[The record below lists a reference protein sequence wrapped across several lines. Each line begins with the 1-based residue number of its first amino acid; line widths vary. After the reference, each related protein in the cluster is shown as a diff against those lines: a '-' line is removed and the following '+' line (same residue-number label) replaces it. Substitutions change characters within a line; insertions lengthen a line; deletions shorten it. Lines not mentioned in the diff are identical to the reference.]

1 MRSLYLV
8 RHGKPQYPDE
18 HSYCVGQTDFSL
30 SMLGHLQAVLLNE
43 ELSDKISRIYC
54 SPLLRAVETAGHMA
68 PELPHIIVSDLSE
81 RNLGEWDGLSFDK
94 IRQRWPDIYKA
105 RENNP
110 DHPIPGAETPAAS
123 GFRFSQAVHKI
134 LCASEGDIA
143 VVAHTDVISSYIYA
157 LHSGMYSRQ
166 RFRLPCGSY
175 YHLEVNERNNISF
188 SDPSYI
194 LPHPEL
200 NDRLCLRLRHAV
212 SLPRHVQ
219 AHSDAV
225 TELACCL
232 CNMLESNG
240 YIFDQKLVRSGALL
254 HDIARLQRNHT
265 KTGGELFLQLGYPE
279 ISQIISQHHGLLET
293 RLNEA
298 AIVFLADKLIQET
311 QRVTIEKRFADSMS
325 KCKSPEAC
333 KAHEQ
338 QLEQARKLQDMIQSL
353 CHITL

>member
-157 LHSGMYSRQ
+157 LHSGMWLLLSS
-166 RFRLPCGSY
+166 GS
-175 YHLEVNERNNISF
+175 E
-188 SDPSYI
+188 
-194 LPHPEL
+194 
-200 NDRLCLRLRHAV
+200 
-212 SLPRHVQ
+212 
-219 AHSDAV
+219 
-225 TELACCL
+225 
-232 CNMLESNG
+232 
-240 YIFDQKLVRSGALL
+240 
-254 HDIARLQRNHT
+254 
-265 KTGGELFLQLGYPE
+265 
-279 ISQIISQHHGLLET
+279 
-293 RLNEA
+293 
-298 AIVFLADKLIQET
+298 
-311 QRVTIEKRFADSMS
+311 
-325 KCKSPEAC
+325 
-333 KAHEQ
+333 
-338 QLEQARKLQDMIQSL
+338 
-353 CHITL
+353 

>member
-43 ELSDKISRIYC
+43 ELSDKISGVYC

-81 RNLGEWDGLSFDK
+81 RNLGEWDGLSFDE

-105 RENNP
+105 RGNNP

-143 VVAHTDVISSYIYA
+143 VVTHTDVISSYLHA
-157 LHSGMYSRQ
+157 LHSDMYSRQ

-175 YHLEVNERNNISF
+175 YHLEVNEKNNISF
-188 SDPSYI
+188 ECFFMCS
-194 LPHPEL
+194 
-200 NDRLCLRLRHAV
+200 
-212 SLPRHVQ
+212 
-219 AHSDAV
+219 
-225 TELACCL
+225 
-232 CNMLESNG
+232 
-240 YIFDQKLVRSGALL
+240 
-254 HDIARLQRNHT
+254 
-265 KTGGELFLQLGYPE
+265 
-279 ISQIISQHHGLLET
+279 
-293 RLNEA
+293 
-298 AIVFLADKLIQET
+298 
-311 QRVTIEKRFADSMS
+311 
-325 KCKSPEAC
+325 
-333 KAHEQ
+333 AHEC
-338 QLEQARKLQDMIQSL
+338 I
-353 CHITL
+353 C

>member
-1 MRSLYLV
+1 M
-8 RHGKPQYPDE
+8 
-18 HSYCVGQTDFSL
+18 
-30 SMLGHLQAVLLNE
+30 NE
-43 ELSDKISRIYC
+43 K
-54 SPLLRAVETAGHMA
+54 
-68 PELPHIIVSDLSE
+68 
-81 RNLGEWDGLSFDK
+81 
-94 IRQRWPDIYKA
+94 
-105 RENNP
+105 
-110 DHPIPGAETPAAS
+110 
-123 GFRFSQAVHKI
+123 
-134 LCASEGDIA
+134 
-143 VVAHTDVISSYIYA
+143 
-157 LHSGMYSRQ
+157 
-166 RFRLPCGSY
+166 
-175 YHLEVNERNNISF
+175 NNISF

-200 NDRLCLRLRHAV
+200 NDGLCLRLRHAV

-254 HDIARLQRNHT
+254 HDIARLQRHHT

-293 RLNEA
+293 KLNEA

-325 KCKSPEAC
+325 KCKNPEAR